1 MNALY
6 EFARPWVLR
15 VLRVPRDPQPPAG
28 SPESLRV
35 FRAGKS
41 YYRMRLL
48 VWCLRQVGVLLAFA
62 FGLIFFHAWVLN
74 PPDFLH
80 NFGPFKFVAQN
91 PEFVQRWHIGTW
103 ILVAEIVGLIIALLQ
118 IPFTYAMVR
127 MDYEYRWYLVTDRSL
142 RIRSG
147 LTNIRE
153 TTFSY
158 ANIQQ
163 IVVNQGPLQRFLGLA
178 DVIVTTA
185 GGGGGGQQAAQNQ
198 PGQHVEPLHQG
209 IFHAVDNAE
218 EIRDLIT
225 ARLRLHRSA
234 GLGEFG
240 DSEDVVPLPTAVAPR
255 TCLPP
260 PLVSTQAL
268 EAARELLGE
277 TRALREALALGRNQ
291 P

>member
-1 MNALY
+1 
-6 EFARPWVLR
+6 
-15 VLRVPRDPQPPAG
+15 
-28 SPESLRV
+28 
-35 FRAGKS
+35 
-41 YYRMRLL
+41 MRLL
-48 VWCLRQVGVLLAFA
+48 LWGLRQVGVLVAFA

-80 NFGPFKFVAQN
+80 HFGPFKFVAQN
-91 PEFVQRWHIGTW
+91 PEFVRRWHIGTW

-178 DVIVTTA
+178 DVVVTTA
-185 GGGGGGQQAAQNQ
+185 GGGGGHASAQNQ
-198 PGQHVEPLHQG
+198 PGQQVEPLHQG
-209 IFHAVDNAE
+209 VFHAVDNAE

-234 GLGEFG
+234 GLGDHG
-240 DSEDVVPLPTAVAPR
+240 DSDDTLPSPATVVSPTENIPSVG
-255 TCLPP
+255 
-260 PLVSTQAL
+260 STLAL
-268 EAARELLGE
+268 DAAQELLQE
-277 TRALREALALGRNQ
+277 ARALRQALTHRPGNH
-291 P
+291 

>member
-1 MNALY
+1 MNAIY

-15 VLRVPRDPQPPAG
+15 VLRVPHDPHPPAG

-41 YYRMRLL
+41 YYRMRLFL
-48 VWCLRQVGVLLAFA
+48 WFLRQVGVLVAFA
-62 FGLIFFHAWVLN
+62 FGLIFIHAWVLD
-74 PPDFLH
+74 PPAFLH
-80 NFGPFKFVAQN
+80 KFGPFRYAAEN
-91 PEFVQRWHIGTW
+91 PEIIRRWHVGTW
-103 ILVAEIVGLIIALLQ
+103 ILAAEVVGLVIALLQ

-178 DVIVTTA
+178 DVVVTTA
-185 GGGGGGQQAAQNQ
+185 GGGGGHASAQNQ

-209 IFHAVDNAE
+209 VFHAVDNAE

-240 DSEDVVPLPTAVAPR
+240 DAEDAVSTPAAGSSVTDEPLPGHP
-255 TCLPP
+255 
-260 PLVSTQAL
+260 AL
-268 EAARELLGE
+268 TLAAAHELLRE
-277 TRALREALALGRNQ
+277 TRALRDALSHRSEGR
-291 P
+291 

>member
-1 MNALY
+1 MNAVY

-15 VLRVPRDPQPPAG
+15 VLRVPHDPQPPAG
-28 SPESLRV
+28 SPDSLRV
-35 FRAGKS
+35 FRAGRS
-41 YYRMRLL
+41 YYRMRLFL
-48 VWCLRQVGVLLAFA
+48 WCLRQVGVLAAFA
-62 FGLIFFHAWVLN
+62 FGLIFIHAWVLD
-74 PPDFLH
+74 PPAFLH
-80 NFGPFKFVAQN
+80 KFGPFRYAAEN
-91 PEFVQRWHIGTW
+91 PEIIRRWHVGTW
-103 ILVAEIVGLIIALLQ
+103 ILVAEVVGLVLALLQ

-178 DVIVTTA
+178 DVVVTTA
-185 GGGGGGQQAAQNQ
+185 GGGGQSSAQNQ
-198 PGQHVEPLHQG
+198 PGQHVEPMHQG

-234 GLGEFG
+234 GLGEF
-240 DSEDVVPLPTAVAPR
+240 DDAEDGVSAPNDEVSRTGTAAPIGPTP
-255 TCLPP
+255 
-260 PLVSTQAL
+260 AL
-268 EAARELLGE
+268 AAAHELLRE
-277 TRALREALALGRNQ
+277 TRALRDALSHRAEGR
-291 P
+291 